1 MNQTKSYPKRLQKLL
16 YSKKYDQALKELESA
31 IADDGNLFADDPSIL
46 EHRRDLWLMRIE
58 ILKNIGRQAEALA
71 WVCLECDLNPTNVI
85 ASALKNQLKLELNL
99 TKANPFETKMSSS
112 RTGDKWPGLAGMH
125 QLKSTLES
133 NVILPILE
141 RALFE
146 TYKVNVPNG
155 VLFYGPPGCGKTFV
169 AKNLAARL
177 KRKFY
182 ACKPSDFASQYI
194 HGTQERLKKVFE
206 EVAKL
211 GPSVLLLDELEAL
224 APDRMSEDLNHS
236 YHSEVNELL
245 TQLDRAAQKN
255 ILVVGTTNYL
265 EKIDTAVLRPGRFDC
280 KIFVGP
286 PDYEARME
294 ALHLFMKDRPQEFID
309 WDLLADSTENMSY
322 AELKLLIDNVA
333 KQALVKAEL
342 IGMKHFYQI
351 LELN

>member
-1 MNQTKSYPKRLQKLL
+1 MNETKSYPKRLQKLL
-16 YSKKYDQALKELESA
+16 YSKKYDQALKELEGA
-31 IADDGNLFADDPSIL
+31 IADDGNLFANDPSII

-71 WVCLECDLNPTNVI
+71 WICLECDLNPSNII
-85 ASALKNQLKLELNL
+85 AAALKNQLKLELNL
-99 TKANPFETKMSSS
+99 THANLYETKINPSKN
-112 RTGDKWPGLAGMH
+112 TDNWPGLAGMH
-125 QLKSTLES
+125 KLKSTLES

-141 RALFE
+141 RSLFE

-169 AKNLAARL
+169 AKNLALRL

-182 ACKPSDFASQYI
+182 ACKPSDFASTYI

-206 EVAKL
+206 DVSKQ
-211 GPSVLLLDELEAL
+211 GPSVLLLDELDAM
-224 APDRMSEDLNHS
+224 APDRMSGDLNHS

-245 TQLDRAAQKN
+245 TQLDRAAQRG

-265 EKIDTAVLRPGRFDC
+265 EKIDPAVLRPGRFDC

-294 ALHLFMKDRPQEFID
+294 VLQLFMKDRPQEFID
-309 WDLLADSTENMSY
+309 WELLADSTENMSY
-322 AELKLLIDNVA
+322 ADIKLLIDNVA
-333 KQALVKAEL
+333 KQALPKAEL

-351 LELN
+351 LELK